1 MSQPTRMQTTVA
13 EMLGILL
20 KTSNSTIIQ
29 PLNNSSIGALRSDAQ
44 SSKANFN
51 PLNHFGFHL

>member
-1 MSQPTRMQTTVA
+1 MSQPTRMQATVA

-51 PLNHFGFHL
+51 PLNHFSFHL